1 MDDVLI
7 GFPAQLEE
15 HEMTELTNGE
25 GCLAK
30 RLCFKTTEQ
39 AKLEKAYLYPT
50 DHTPLFYFLHALSSL
65 HKIVHIPID
74 E

>member
-1 MDDVLI
+1 MI

-15 HEMTELTNGE
+15 HEMTELMNGE
-25 GCLAK
+25 SCLAK
-30 RLCFKTTEQ
+30 RLLFKTIEQ
-39 AKLEKAYLYPT
+39 TKLEKEYLYPT
-50 DHTPLFYFLHALSSL
+50 DHTPAFYFLHVLSSP